1 MTNNQS
7 YGKTA
12 IALHW
17 VIALLIVI
25 TIPLAW
31 VMMDLEDSP
40 QGPLLFAWHKSIGF
54 TIFLLAAARLIW
66 RLIAGVPAAPA
77 NTPALANKVS
87 GLIHFGLYV
96 LLFAVPLSGWIMTSA
111 AGHPLV
117 YLGLWQ
123 MPDLVAKSHALHETT
138 EEVHEIL
145 AYALLGLIALHTAAA
160 LKHHFIQRDDVLA
173 RMLPF
178 LRKH

>member
-111 AGHPLV
+111 AGL
-117 YLGLWQ
+117 LWCIWAYGKCRISLPRA
-123 MPDLVAKSHALHETT
+123 MPCMK
-138 EEVHEIL
+138 
-145 AYALLGLIALHTAAA
+145 
-160 LKHHFIQRDDVLA
+160 
-173 RMLPF
+173 
-178 LRKH
+178 LRKRCMKSWLMYCWV